1 MILKY
6 VNKIRAN
13 ISIYASK
20 KATNIVDGTYKS
32 VYRGKSM
39 NFENLREYVINDEV
53 KDIDWKASA
62 RSGKLLVKQFIAEK
76 KHNIML
82 IMDTGK
88 KMAADTDLHENKKDI
103 ALLLGGTIGYL
114 AIENG
119 DYVGM
124 VYTNKK
130 VNFKPFKL
138 NLYNLEFYLAEYDKI
153 AFENN
158 ISLNDTLKYVFKNIH
173 KKMIIFVITDI
184 DGISKVENKTLK
196 EIKQLH
202 DILFLNINDNL
213 MTGNDI
219 YDIEQDEYIPN
230 ILLNDAKLNIMEK
243 EIKEKILNGNKRK
256 MKKNNISMVSIS
268 SKKEINDKIIRLLE
282 EHHHESRN

>member
-20 KATNIVDGTYKS
+20 KATNILDGTYKS

-76 KHNIML
+76 EHNIML

>member
-20 KATNIVDGTYKS
+20 KATNILDGTYKS